1 MKIGWILI
9 SILYRVYPITVID
22 WLLLQIKGEFNLGLV
37 YVHYLELDQNLW
49 ILNAITEY
57 KSMSQILK
65 IREKASGAIRRIL
78 LPEAEKDLRVIKAS
92 IQLKNLNLVEP
103 VLLGDSEKIEK
114 LCHSA
119 GITFPN
125 SIEIYPYR
133 NKDDRDKKFIF
144 FKEKMAHKN
153 PTDEQ
158 INQMC
163 ENELFTA
170 GWLLKTGFAHGS
182 VAGSVAS
189 TSEVIVAALRTVGI
203 SENSSLVSSSF
214 LMEMPDGRVF
224 TYADCAVVPYPTSDQ
239 LASIAI
245 DSGLTH
251 KRLTGEDP
259 RIAFLSFSTK
269 GSARHESVTLV
280 KEAYLKAKKMGDWS
294 MDGELQFD
302 TALIPTIAATKA
314 PGSTLKGDASVF
326 IFPNLDAGNIAY
338 KITERLA
345 GAVATG
351 PVLQG
356 LNSPFMDLS
365 RGCSV
370 DDIINTACVCALLN

>member
-1 MKIGWILI
+1 
-9 SILYRVYPITVID
+9 
-22 WLLLQIKGEFNLGLV
+22 
-37 YVHYLELDQNLW
+37 
-49 ILNAITEY
+49 
-57 KSMSQILK
+57 MSQIEK
-65 IREKASGAIRRIL
+65 IREKASKQPRRII
-78 LPEAEKDLRVIKAS
+78 LPEAEKDIRVIKAA
-92 IQLKNLNLVEP
+92 IILKQLNLVEP
-103 VLLGDSEKIEK
+103 ILLGDSDNIESK
-114 LCHSA
+114 CTSA
-119 GITFPN
+119 GISIPEN
-125 SIEIYPYR
+125 IEIYPYR
-133 NKDDRDKKFIF
+133 NVDDFDKKFNF

-153 PTDEQ
+153 PTDDQ

-163 ENELFTA
+163 ENDLFTA
-170 GWLLKTGFAHGS
+170 GWLLKSEFADGA

-189 TSEVIVAALRTVGI
+189 TSAVIMAAIRTVGV
-203 SENSSLVSSSF
+203 SSGSSLVSSSF
-214 LMEMPDGRVF
+214 LMELPDGRVF

-251 KRLTGEDP
+251 SLLTGDEP

-269 GSARHESVTLV
+269 GSAKHESVSLV
-280 KEAYLKAKKMGDWS
+280 REAYLKAKEILDWK

-302 TALIPTIAATKA
+302 TALIPSIAARKA
-314 PGSTLKGDASVF
+314 PGSTLEGDASVF

-338 KITERLA
+338 KITERLG

-356 LNSPFMDLS
+356 LNKPFMDLS

-370 DDIINTACVCALLN
+370 DDIVNTSCVCALLS

>member
-1 MKIGWILI
+1 
-9 SILYRVYPITVID
+9 
-22 WLLLQIKGEFNLGLV
+22 
-37 YVHYLELDQNLW
+37 
-49 ILNAITEY
+49 
-57 KSMSQILK
+57 MSQIEK
-65 IREKASGAIRRIL
+65 IRKKASNNPRRIVF
-78 LPEAEKDLRVIKAS
+78 PEAEKDIRVIKAA
-92 IQLKNLNLVEP
+92 IQLQELNLVEP
-103 VLLGDSEKIEK
+103 ILLGDTDKIDLLCKTEGVNFPDKIENY
-114 LCHSA
+114 S
-119 GITFPN
+119 
-125 SIEIYPYR
+125 YR
-133 NKDDRDKKFIF
+133 NTDDRDIKFAF

-158 INQMC
+158 VYQMC

-170 GWLLKTGFAHGS
+170 GWLLKNEFADGA

-189 TSEVIVAALRTVGI
+189 TSAVIVAALRTVGVS
-203 SENSSLVSSSF
+203 SESSLVSSSF
-214 LMEMPDGRVF
+214 LMELPDGRVF

-251 KRLTGEDP
+251 KLLTGEDP

-269 GSARHESVTLV
+269 GSADHESVTLV
-280 KEAYLKAKKMGDWS
+280 REAYIKAKGMRDWK

-302 TALIPTIAATKA
+302 SALIPAIAARKA
-314 PGSTLKGDASVF
+314 PESTLQGDASVF

-338 KITERLA
+338 KITERLG

-356 LNSPFMDLS
+356 LNKPFMDLS

-370 DDIINTACVCALLN
+370 DDIVNTASVCALLA